1 LLVNVL
7 GGQFVEMGR
16 GGLGMDGIIHMIWK
30 KTKIVAVKESVGN
43 S

>member
-1 LLVNVL
+1 
-7 GGQFVEMGR
+7 MGR
-16 GGLGMDGIIHMIWK
+16 GGLGMNVIINMIRE